1 MPAGRS
7 ARHLN
12 WILRRSEDKLF
23 TSLFSY
29 RGDGML
35 FWTHLDLNR
44 FTYAVWD
51 ILFHRSHT
59 SVYSTVNS
67 QPITAAY
74 FIRKWSHIATHLVV
88 LVLVDDCCCCC
99 AAVFKKPIRAP
110 LIVSNQIGMKF
121 GRIVLQVVLNRLRID
136 WGVGLLMWRH
146 NFKMAAVTSFHAE
159 KWVHTNYKAYARC
172 LCSSVTPSSSSW
184 HSCLQ
189 SYMLLE

>member
-99 AAVFKKPIRAP
+99 CAAVFKKLIRAP

-146 NFKMAAVTSFHAE
+146 NFKMAAVTSPQKSECIQTTKRMPGASAAASRRHPVLDIHA
-159 KWVHTNYKAYARC
+159 
-172 LCSSVTPSSSSW
+172 CSPT
-184 HSCLQ
+184 CC
-189 SYMLLE
+189 